1 MARGPLHYIILYTY
15 SLLSLDRGWGPQSVH
30 AYALTAHRSQGS
42 EEEHAIAVVD
52 MYEQFQS
59 RESLYTIA
67 SRGKASTAIFGE
79 ARKLYAALHRTSRD
93 QRQTMLAQ
101 RLMCACWRVGSRP
114 CHVSLGVT
122 RQLA

>member
-1 MARGPLHYIILYTY
+1 MKFIDGGHTHTFTPGTPD
-15 SLLSLDRGWGPQSVH
+15 LLH

-101 RLMCACWRVGSRP
+101 RLMCAK
-114 CHVSLGVT
+114 
-122 RQLA
+122 

>member
-1 MARGPLHYIILYTY
+1 VKFIDGGHTHTFTPGTPD
-15 SLLSLDRGWGPQSVH
+15 LLH

-101 RLMCACWRVGSRP
+101 RLMSVCAMP
-114 CHVSLGVT
+114 CVSMRYSTAGVDKAGCDNS
-122 RQLA
+122 Q